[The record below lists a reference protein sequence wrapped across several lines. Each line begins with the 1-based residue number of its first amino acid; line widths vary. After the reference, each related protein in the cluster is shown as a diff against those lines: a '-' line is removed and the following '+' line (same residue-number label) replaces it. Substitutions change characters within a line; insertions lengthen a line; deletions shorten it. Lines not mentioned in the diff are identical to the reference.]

1 MAAQVG
7 IRRFASLFPE
17 LGFNTL
23 EIELDPEIKKGS
35 YPNSLEGILE
45 LYAKGEHTSP
55 ALTLLFSD
63 TRMTELRS
71 QINLFHSFP
80 PVLIA
85 RGISTLIAQTYV
97 ESYSTS
103 ALALIGG
110 QSLIPQQIR
119 PPESYM
125 SIAFPTSRNLPTYD
139 PPNFTYEPRFPILS
153 IEAAAE
159 DQENEVLFRE
169 MIHFRGE
176 ELDVMKDPGLLDEMA
191 IYHSIRS
198 WLDRV
203 GI

>member
-1 MAAQVG
+1 MQKVSILAFAQLKH
-7 IRRFASLFPE
+7 LFPD
-17 LGFNTL
+17 F
-23 EIELDPEIKKGS
+23 P
-35 YPNSLEGILE
+35 
-45 LYAKGEHTSP
+45 
-55 ALTLLFSD
+55 D
-63 TRMTELRS
+63 TPMTELRS

-85 RGISTLIAQTYV
+85 RGIGTLIAQTYV

-119 PPESYM
+119 PPESHM
-125 SIAFPTSRNLPTYD
+125 SIAYPASRNLPTYA

-153 IEAAAE
+153 IEAAAKDPE
-159 DQENEVLFRE
+159 KEVPFRE

-176 ELDVMKDPGLLDEMA
+176 ELDIIKDPGLLDEMA